1 MKKLK
6 NTNRIAAIDMGT
18 NSFHLVIV
26 EMKKDGSFI
35 FIDREREVIRLGSQ
49 KGKDLSFISEEETER
64 AVKILTDFVKLAKH
78 YNAKV
83 RAISTSAVREAKN
96 QKEFV
101 DTILNKT
108 GVTVEVIDGRTEAR
122 LIFLGI
128 KNALP
133 IDNKKV
139 LCVDIGGGSTEF
151 IYAVNGKINFA
162 ESVKIGAV
170 RLSKLFFPDYIIT
183 DESVKQCSDYVE
195 KQILN
200 NKNIITNVDIDFG
213 VGSSGTVDTIYNL
226 SQAKRV
232 HEKNYPS
239 NGYIFSKEEFEKH
252 YYTIINLRTS
262 AERAFIPGMEAKRAD
277 IIPAGMIILKKIFEL
292 FKIQNMVISDYALR
306 EGIVLDT
313 AGKEQTDD

>member
-64 AVKILTDFVKLAKH
+64 AVKILIDFVKLAKH

-200 NKNIITNVDIDFG
+200 NKNIITSVDIDFG

>member
-1 MKKLK
+1 MKKIK
-6 NTNRIAAIDMGT
+6 HTHRIAAIDMGT

-26 EMKKDGSFI
+26 EIKKDGTFD

-49 KGKDLSFISEEETER
+49 KGKDLSFISDEETER
-64 AVKILTDFVKLAKH
+64 AVKILKNFVKLAKH

-96 QKEFV
+96 QKEFI
-101 DTILNKT
+101 DTIFEKT
-108 GVTVEVIDGRTEAR
+108 GVAVEVIDGRTEAK
-122 LIFLGI
+122 LIFLGV
-128 KNALP
+128 KNTLP
-133 IDNKKV
+133 LENKKV

-151 IYAVNGKINFA
+151 IYAVNGKIIFA

-170 RLSKLFFPDYIIT
+170 RLSKLFFTDYIIT

-195 KQILN
+195 KQILL
-200 NKNIITNVDIDFG
+200 NKNIVTDVDIDFG

-226 SQAKRV
+226 TQIKKGK
-232 HEKNYPS
+232 ELKENL
-239 NGYIFSKEEFEKH
+239 NGYNFSKKEFENH
-252 YYTIINLRTS
+252 FTAIINSKTP
-262 AERAFIPGMEAKRAD
+262 AERILIPGMEAKRAD

-313 AGKEQTDD
+313 SGKS

>member
-108 GVTVEVIDGRTEAR
+108 GVAVEVIDGRTEAR

-213 VGSSGTVDTIYNL
+213 VGSSGTVDTVYNL
-226 SQAKRV
+226 SQANRV

-313 AGKEQTDD
+313 AGKEQTND

>member
-313 AGKEQTDD
+313 AGKEQTND

>member
-101 DTILNKT
+101 DIILNKT

-226 SQAKRV
+226 SQANRV

-252 YYTIINLRTS
+252 YSTIINLRTS
-262 AERAFIPGMEAKRAD
+262 AERALIPGMEAKRAD

-313 AGKEQTDD
+313 AGKEQTND

>member
-108 GVTVEVIDGRTEAR
+108 GVAVEVIDGRTEAR

-226 SQAKRV
+226 SQANRV

-252 YYTIINLRTS
+252 FSTIINLRTS
-262 AERAFIPGMEAKRAD
+262 AERALIPGMEAKRAD

>member
-200 NKNIITNVDIDFG
+200 NKNIITNIDIDFG

-232 HEKNYPS
+232 QEKNYPS

-262 AERAFIPGMEAKRAD
+262 AERTFIPGMEAKRAD

-313 AGKEQTDD
+313 AGKEQTND

>member
-226 SQAKRV
+226 SQANRV

-252 YYTIINLRTS
+252 YSTIINLRTS
-262 AERAFIPGMEAKRAD
+262 AERALIPGMEAKRAD

>member
-101 DTILNKT
+101 DIILNKT

-200 NKNIITNVDIDFG
+200 NKNIITNIDIDFG

-226 SQAKRV
+226 SQANRV

-252 YYTIINLRTS
+252 YSTIINLRTS
-262 AERAFIPGMEAKRAD
+262 AERALIPGMEAKRAD

-313 AGKEQTDD
+313 AGKEQTND

>member
-200 NKNIITNVDIDFG
+200 NKNIITNIDIDFG

-232 HEKNYPS
+232 QEKNYPS

-313 AGKEQTDD
+313 AGKEQTND

>member
-200 NKNIITNVDIDFG
+200 NKNIITSVDIDFG

-226 SQAKRV
+226 SQANRV

-313 AGKEQTDD
+313 AGKEQTND

>member
-26 EMKKDGSFI
+26 EMKKDGTFV